1 MVKVFSEIGKLK
13 KILLHEPGEELEN
26 LTPKYLGDLLFDDI
40 PYLPLAREEH
50 QAFADAFRKEGIEVV
65 YLVDLISETLDLNLE
80 IKKEFINEFIKDAR
94 VTSDTLKNLLLTY
107 LLSYKDTKEMVKKL
121 ISGIKKSELPGYEK
135 RNLSDFVGEYPFV
148 TDPIPNLYFT
158 RDPFAIIGN
167 GVSLNKMYSET
178 RSRETIFGEY
188 IFKYHPD
195 YKDTPLYYNRYEDLN
210 IEGGDILVLN
220 DKVLLVGVSER
231 THPAAIEKLCKNLF
245 YKNETSFV
253 EVLALTLPKM
263 RTFMHLDTIFTQVD
277 YDKFTI
283 HNECYEM
290 MRVFS
295 IKKDSERPGKLKI
308 LEYNKKIDEILG
320 DVLGYK
326 VTMIPCGGRDS
337 VSADREQ
344 WSDGSNTICIRPGVV
359 IAYERNYIT
368 NEVLKSYGIKVITIP
383 SSELSRGRGG
393 PRCMSMP
400 LERESLRK

>member
-13 KILLHEPGEELEN
+13 KVLIHEPGEELEN

-40 PYLPLAREEH
+40 PYLPLAKKEH
-50 QAFADAFRKEGIEVV
+50 QAFADAFKKEGIEVV
-65 YLVDLISETLDLNLE
+65 YLVDLITETLNQDE
-80 IKKEFINEFIKDAR
+80 KIKDEFITKFISEAK
-94 VTSDTLKNLLLTY
+94 VTSDTLKQ
-107 LLSYKDTKEMVKKL
+107 LLSDYLKSFKDTKQMVKK
-121 ISGIKKSELPGYEK
+121 IIGGIKKGDLPGYEK
-135 RNLSDFVGEYPFV
+135 RNLADFVGDYPFL

-158 RDPFAIIGN
+158 RDPFAVIGS
-167 GVSLNKMYSET
+167 GVSLNKMYSVT
-178 RSRETIFGEY
+178 RRRETIFGEF
-188 IFKYHPD
+188 IFKYHKD
-195 YKDTPLYYNRYEDLN
+195 YKDTPLYYNRNEELN
-210 IEGGDILVLN
+210 IEGGDILVIN
-220 DKVLLVGVSER
+220 DKVLLVGISER
-231 THPAAIEKLCKNLF
+231 THPAAIERLCKNLF
-245 YKNETSFV
+245 YKNKTSY
-253 EVLALTLPKM
+253 EMVLAITLPKM

-290 MRVFS
+290 MRIFC
-295 IKKDSERPGKLKI
+295 IKKDDESSGKLKI
-308 LEYNKKIDEILG
+308 LEYKKKIDEILS
-320 DVLGYK
+320 DILGFK

-400 LERESLRK
+400 LERE

>member
-1 MVKVFSEIGKLK
+1 MVKVFSEIGKLNK
-13 KILLHEPGEELEN
+13 VLLHEPGEELEN
-26 LTPKYLGDLLFDDI
+26 LTPKYLGELLFDDI
-40 PYLPLAREEH
+40 PYLPLAKREH
-50 QAFADAFRKEGIEVV
+50 QAFANAFKKEGIEVV
-65 YLVDLISETLDLNLE
+65 YLVDLVAEAIDSSIE
-80 IKKEFINEFIKDAR
+80 IKKAFISQFIKEAK
-94 VTSDTLKNLLLTY
+94 VTSDTLTELLTNY
-107 LLSYKDTKEMVKKL
+107 LLSFDDTKLMIRKL
-121 ISGIKKSELPGYEK
+121 IGGIKKAELPGYEK
-135 RNLSDFVGEYPFV
+135 RNLADFVGDYPFL

-158 RDPFAIIGN
+158 RDPFACIGS

-188 IFKYHPD
+188 IFKYHKD
-195 YKDTPLYYNRYEDLN
+195 YKDTPLYYNRYENLN
-210 IEGGDILVLN
+210 IEGGDILVLS

-245 YKNETSFV
+245 YKNDTSY
-253 EVLALTLPKM
+253 EKVLAITLPKM

-290 MRVFS
+290 MRVFEIS
-295 IKKDSERPGKLKI
+295 RDESRPGKLKVKELNEKIDVI
-308 LEYNKKIDEILG
+308 LSNILKKKI
-320 DVLGYK
+320 
-326 VTMIPCGGRDS
+326 TMIPCGGRDS

-359 IAYERNYIT
+359 IAYERNCIT

-400 LERESLRK
+400 LEREDLL

>member
-13 KILLHEPGEELEN
+13 KVLIHEPGEELEN

-40 PYLPLAREEH
+40 PYLPLAKKEH
-50 QAFADAFRKEGIEVV
+50 QAFAEAFKKEGIEVV
-65 YLVDLISETLDLNLE
+65 YLVDLITETLNQDE
-80 IKKEFINEFIKDAR
+80 KIKDEFITKFISEAK
-94 VTSDTLKNLLLTY
+94 VTSDTLKQLLFDY
-107 LLSYKDTKEMVKKL
+107 LKSFKDTKQMVKK
-121 ISGIKKSELPGYEK
+121 IIGGIKKGDLPCYEK
-135 RNLSDFVGEYPFV
+135 RNLADFVGDYPFL

-158 RDPFAIIGN
+158 RDPFAVIGS
-167 GVSLNKMYSET
+167 GVSLNKMYSVT
-178 RSRETIFGEY
+178 RRRETIFGEF
-188 IFKYHPD
+188 IFRYHKD
-195 YKDTPLYYNRYEDLN
+195 YKDTPLYYNRNEELN
-210 IEGGDILVLN
+210 IEGGDILVIN
-220 DKVLLVGVSER
+220 DKVLLVGISER
-231 THPAAIEKLCKNLF
+231 THPAAIERLCKNLF
-245 YKNETSFV
+245 YKNKTSY
-253 EVLALTLPKM
+253 EMVLAITLPKM

-290 MRVFS
+290 MRIFC
-295 IKKDSERPGKLKI
+295 IKKDDELSGKLKI
-308 LEYNKKIDEILG
+308 LEYKKKIDEILS
-320 DVLGYK
+320 DILGFK

-400 LERESLRK
+400 LERE

>member
-1 MVKVFSEIGKLK
+1 MIKVFSEIGKLNK
-13 KILLHEPGEELEN
+13 VLLHEPGEELEN
-26 LTPKYLGDLLFDDI
+26 LTPKYLGELLFDDI
-40 PYLPLAREEH
+40 PYLPLAKREH

-65 YLVDLISETLDLNLE
+65 YLVDLISETLDMDIE
-80 IKKEFINEFIKDAR
+80 IKKAFISQFIKEAK
-94 VTSDTLKNLLLTY
+94 VTSDTLSQLLTDY
-107 LLSYKDTKEMVKKL
+107 LLSFDDTKLMIKKL
-121 ISGIKKSELPGYEK
+121 ISGIKKAELPGYEK
-135 RNLSDFVGEYPFV
+135 RNLADFVGEYPFL

-158 RDPFAIIGN
+158 RDPFASIGN
-167 GVSLNKMYSET
+167 GVSLNKMYSRT

-188 IFKYHPD
+188 IFKYHKD
-195 YKDTPLYYNRYEDLN
+195 YKDTPLYYSRYENLN

-220 DKVLLVGVSER
+220 DKVLLIGVSER

-245 YKNETSFV
+245 YKNITSF
-253 EVLALTLPKM
+253 EKVLAFTLPKM

-283 HNECYEM
+283 HHECYEM
-290 MRVFS
+290 MRIFE
-295 IKKDSERPGKLKI
+295 INRDDSRPGKLKVTELNQKVDVI
-308 LEYNKKIDEILG
+308 LSNILG
-320 DVLGYK
+320 RK
-326 VTMIPCGGRDS
+326 IIMIPCGGRDT

-368 NEVLKSYGIKVITIP
+368 NEVLKNYGIKVITIP

-400 LERESLRK
+400 LERSEI

>member
-13 KILLHEPGEELEN
+13 RVLIHEPGEELEN

-40 PYLPLAREEH
+40 PYLPLAKKEH
-50 QAFADAFRKEGIEVV
+50 QAFAEAFKKEGIEVV
-65 YLVDLISETLDLNLE
+65 YLVDLISETLDQDE
-80 IKKEFINEFIKDAR
+80 KIKDEFITQFISEAK
-94 VTSDTLKNLLLTY
+94 VTSDTLKQLLFDY
-107 LLSYKDTKEMVKKL
+107 LKSFKDTKVMIRK
-121 ISGIKKSELPGYEK
+121 IIGGIKKSELPGYEK
-135 RNLSDFVGEYPFV
+135 RNLADFVGDYPFL

-158 RDPFAIIGN
+158 RDPFAIIGS
-167 GVSLNKMYSET
+167 GVSLNKMYSKT
-178 RSRETIFGEY
+178 RRRETIFGEY
-188 IFKYHPD
+188 IFKYHKD
-195 YKDTPLYYNRYEDLN
+195 YKDTPLYYNRYEDFN
-210 IEGGDILVLN
+210 IEGGDILVIS
-220 DKVLLVGVSER
+220 DKVLLVGISER
-231 THPAAIEKLCKNLF
+231 TNPAAIERLCKNLF
-245 YKNETSFV
+245 YKNKTSY
-253 EVLALTLPKM
+253 EMVLAITLPKM

-290 MRVFS
+290 MRIFC
-295 IKKDSERPGKLKI
+295 IKKDGELSGKLKI
-308 LEYNKKIDEILG
+308 LEYKKKIDEILS
-320 DVLGYK
+320 DVLGFK

-368 NEVLKSYGIKVITIP
+368 NEVLKSNGIKVITIP

-400 LERESLRK
+400 LERE

>member
-13 KILLHEPGEELEN
+13 KVLLHEPGEELEN

-40 PYLPLAREEH
+40 PYLPLAKREH

-65 YLVDLISETLDLNLE
+65 YLTDLVAEALGTSEE
-80 IKKEFINEFIKDAR
+80 VKKEFISQFIKEAG
-94 VTSDTLKNLLLTY
+94 VTSDTVASLLENY
-107 LLSYKDTKEMVKKL
+107 LLSFTDLKLMVRKL
-121 ISGIKKSELPGYEK
+121 IAGIKKVELPGYKK
-135 RNLSDFVGEYPFV
+135 RNLADFVGEYPFL

-158 RDPFAIIGN
+158 RDPFAIIGS
-167 GVSLNKMYSET
+167 GVSLNKMYSAT

-188 IFKYHPD
+188 IFKYHKD
-195 YKDTPLYYNRYEDLN
+195 YKDTPLYYNRYEKLN
-210 IEGGDILVLN
+210 IEGGDILVIN
-220 DKVLLVGVSER
+220 DRLLLVGVSER
-231 THPAAIEKLCKNLF
+231 TNPAAIERLAKNLF
-245 YKNETSFV
+245 YKNNTSYE
-253 EVLALTLPKM
+253 EVLAITLPKL

-290 MRVFS
+290 MRIFS
-295 IKKDSERPGKLKI
+295 IKKDEERPGKLKI
-308 LEYNKKIDEILG
+308 LEYNKKIDEILS
-320 DVLGYK
+320 DHLGYK

-359 IAYERNYIT
+359 IAYERNHIT

-400 LERESLRK
+400 LERE